1 MWLSK
6 DGGGKMKV
14 NIKSENGTAIAVLSG
29 EIDHHTAKML
39 RAELDKFVITMQP
52 DILAIDLS
60 GITFM
65 DSSGIGLIIGRHKL
79 IKECGGRLEIR
90 SPQPYIRRMLKISG
104 VERIVKII

>member
-1 MWLSK
+1 
-6 DGGGKMKV
+6 MKV

-29 EIDHHTAKML
+29 EIDHHTAKMR
-39 RAELDKFVITMQP
+39 RAELDKFLITMQP

-65 DSSGIGLIIGRHKL
+65 DSSGIGLIIGRYKL

-104 VERIVKII
+104 IERIVKII

>member
-1 MWLSK
+1 
-6 DGGGKMKV
+6 MKV

-52 DILAIDLS
+52 DILAIDLG

-65 DSSGIGLIIGRHKL
+65 DSSGIGLIIGRYKL
-79 IKECGGRLEIR
+79 IKECGGQLEIR

-104 VERIVKII
+104 IERIVKVV